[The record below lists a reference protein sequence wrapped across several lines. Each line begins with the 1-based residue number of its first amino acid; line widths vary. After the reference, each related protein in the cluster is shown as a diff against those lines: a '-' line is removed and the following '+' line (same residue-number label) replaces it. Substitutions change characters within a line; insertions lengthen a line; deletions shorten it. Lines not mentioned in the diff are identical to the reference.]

1 MKNIKFKLTDRNR
14 ATHNGF
20 VLPADGGWFYPADR
34 TSPPK
39 PCTDTVLHHYDH
51 PLLAVLF
58 NPTHGNYPNPRLFE
72 IETDEQVGTDGLK
85 GWCRAQ
91 RVLRELPLPEVTTDQ
106 RVEFAIRVAK
116 RVCAD
121 PVWNVWADAW
131 LDGSD
136 RTAARAAAR
145 AANADAAARAAANAA
160 ALAAAHAADAD
171 AAAYA
176 VCAAACADAAAYTA
190 AYAAAYTA
198 HAYAAY
204 AAAHAACAAAEPID
218 FLEIAMEIVNRG

>member
-1 MKNIKFKLTDRNR
+1 MFIKFKLTDRNR

-136 RTAARAAAR
+136 RTADAAYAARAAAR
-145 AANADAAARAAANAA
+145 AHAANAA
-160 ALAAAHAADAD
+160 YAAHAAAHAA
-171 AAAYA
+171 AYA
-176 VCAAACADAAAYTA
+176 SDA
-190 AYAAAYTA
+190 A

-204 AAAHAACAAAEPID
+204 AAAHAARAAAEPID
-218 FLEIAMEIVNRG
+218 FLEIAMEIVK